1 MNLKHLFRL
10 ELMRHYYEMYNI
22 VNLSDKN
29 IKFDIM
35 LDSRLYYERFIIQ
48 EQISSQTIY
57 KPIE

>member
-1 MNLKHLFRL
+1 
-10 ELMRHYYEMYNI
+10 MYNI